1 MNTFKSNGLR
11 RAGIC
16 LAMVAPMIAIAA
28 SCGGESDSEK
38 KTGTGGTAG
47 AGGASGGAGGSTGGS
62 GGATGGTG
70 GDTGGTGG
78 TGGPTGGT
86 GGATGGTGGA
96 TGGTGG
102 GTGGTTGGTGGTTG
116 GTGGTTGGTGG
127 TTGGTG
133 GSTGGAGG
141 TAMDGGPGGCPSYDK
156 FTLAIHIILDV
167 TWAGSLATEKGVGKV
182 HLWNKATL
190 NANGTALTGEARSCG
205 TLLPDIVLSGAGVIV
220 TGKSKVQI
228 QIPFEAWDAPMIPKF
243 AQTGTLA
250 GWSVGS
256 DVKMEPTVALV
267 GLNMPDPMAPW
278 PASYLDIMGV
288 DHDGDGAMGITGRG
302 KNDATYTYPP
312 TGLGAFGSAPTADK
326 VYIASRTV
334 VQLTGKMTSCE
345 EQAGTANAKFFDNHI
360 IGCHVFNGAECTRTG
375 AGNQTDFIDASRTVY
390 VPTAGTFVAKKIP
403 DNATCADARAA
414 LP

>member
-1 MNTFKSNGLR
+1 MITFKSNGLR

-38 KTGTGGTAG
+38 KTGSGGTAG
-47 AGGASGGAGGSTGGS
+47 AGGSSGGAGGSTGGS
-62 GGATGGTG
+62 GGATGGSG

-78 TGGPTGGT
+78 TSGPTGGT

-102 GTGGTTGGTGGTTG
+102 GTGGTTGGTGG
-116 GTGGTTGGTGG
+116 GTTGGTGG
-127 TTGGTG
+127 TTGGAA
-133 GSTGGAGG
+133 GSTGGTGG
-141 TAMDGGPGGCPSYDK
+141 TAMDGGPGGCPSYSK
-156 FTLAIHIILDV
+156 FTLAIHIVMDV
-167 TWAGSLATEKGVGKV
+167 TWAGSTATEKGTGKV
-182 HLWNKATL
+182 HLWNKAIL
-190 NANGTALTGEARSCG
+190 NANGTALMGEAMSCG
-205 TLLPDIVLSGAGVIV
+205 TLLPDIVLNAAGTLV
-220 TGKSKVQI
+220 TGKGKVQI
-228 QIPFEAWDAPMIPKF
+228 QIPFEAWEAPGIPRF

-267 GLNMPDPMAPW
+267 GLNMPDPNAPW
-278 PASYLDIMGV
+278 PMSYLDIMGV
-288 DHDGDGAMGITGRG
+288 DHDGDGSLGITGRG

-312 TGLGAFGSAPTADK
+312 TGLGILGSAPTADK

-334 VQLTGKMTSCE
+334 VQLTGKMTTCE
-345 EQAGTANAKFFDNHI
+345 EQAGTANIKFFDNHI
-360 IGCHVFNGAECTRTG
+360 IGCHVFNGGECTRTG
-375 AGNQTDFIDASRTVY
+375 AGNQTDFIDVSRTVY
-390 VPTAGTFVAKKIP
+390 IPGAATFVAKKIP